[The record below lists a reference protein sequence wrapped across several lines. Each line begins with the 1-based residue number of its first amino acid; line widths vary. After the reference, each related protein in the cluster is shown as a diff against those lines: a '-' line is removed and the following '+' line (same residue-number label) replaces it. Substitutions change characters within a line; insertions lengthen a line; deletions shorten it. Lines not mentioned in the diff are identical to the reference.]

1 MRFCSFIHAYFAKMT
16 FLPSKLAVLPL
27 FHRQN
32 CNFDRS
38 SMDILQKR
46 HFCLAVQ
53 LFCPYSLG
61 RFSHT
66 AANHDFLTSSF
77 RTEYKSC
84 SMSLAYLSSAII
96 CFISLLGFFSSVLK
110 NSGYIVFSV
119 SREIHS
125 KYSGDPS
132 SRNVL
137 SSSSKS
143 SGTFI

>member
-1 MRFCSFIHAYFAKMT
+1 MWTRAFRPAQNIIVITKVLYPNGTQESIFITAQLYYSPDMPVILEKDRIAVPSTMSSFI
-16 FLPSKLAVLPL
+16 
-27 FHRQN
+27 
-32 CNFDRS
+32 
-38 SMDILQKR
+38 
-46 HFCLAVQ
+46 
-53 LFCPYSLG
+53 
-61 RFSHT
+61 
-66 AANHDFLTSSF
+66 
-77 RTEYKSC
+77 TEYKSC
-84 SMSLAYLSSAII
+84 SMSLDYLSSAII

-110 NSGYIVFSV
+110 NSGYMVFVV